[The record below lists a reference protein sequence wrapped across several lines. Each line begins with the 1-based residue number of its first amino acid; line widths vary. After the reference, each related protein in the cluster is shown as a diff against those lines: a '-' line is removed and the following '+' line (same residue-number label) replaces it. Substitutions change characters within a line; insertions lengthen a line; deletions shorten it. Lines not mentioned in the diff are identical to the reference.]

1 MTTPAG
7 TTQLQADL
15 IFYGQVA
22 AGALVGYTAGQTL
35 TSSAE
40 AITKFGLS
48 RQDRGTAGVDT
59 QAILAI
65 VNTIPTISG
74 VPSLINVP
82 LTNPINQADL
92 VNINSGDLSPDAI
105 GPLSSTQVQGILA
118 QIANLVDQAADV
130 MSDDKGVGQYGL
142 SCVQLEQAGY
152 VKPGSWQRFIFD
164 PAPLTQVLASPGI
177 WTGRD
182 GVTAAAQF
190 LSSPNLQTNAQVS
203 LLNTG
208 YNGLVS
214 AGVISPS
221 SSSAIS
227 ASLGQVYTQSG
238 LQSLSSL
245 SALTGASLSVPASIS
260 TALAGTP
267 IASLLSSPIT
277 NVTSIASGAINQ
289 LTGGISSLTNLSGLA
304 SSLNNTAIGDVSAL
318 VANAG
323 RFGTAAT
330 AAWSQVSNLP
340 GLGSL
345 TNLTT
350 ELPSLS
356 SITGALS
363 SFGSDTLGSLSG
375 SLNGLVGD
383 LGGSLSSLTS
393 SLDITGKAGQFA
405 AAFSDPLASLS
416 NLGNFDLSSLGNL
429 GSLGDLSSLTGSL
442 SNLGSLTGSL
452 GSLTGSLGSL
462 TNLTGSL
469 GSLGSLTSSLGS
481 LSSLTG
487 SLGSL
492 SSLGSLANFGG
503 LGALGAI
510 GGLFGGGGDELVS
523 STQVAAGYSNTVN
536 RGTLDVALLKIIGSP
551 KVPLPIFEYPSPGS
565 ISLNANKDILAASNI
580 LQNLRGLGGT
590 VLAQANQITNAVNN
604 ASGQIGQI
612 GGVIS
617 NALNRFV

>member
-1 MTTPAG
+1 MSIFNYQLPSGSTFRMTTPAG

-15 IFYGQVA
+15 IFYSQVA
-22 AGALVGYTAGQTL
+22 AGALVGYSPGQTL

-40 AITKFGLS
+40 AVTKFGLN
-48 RQDRGTAGVDT
+48 RLDRGTAGVDT

-65 VNTIPTISG
+65 VNTIPTITG
-74 VPSLINVP
+74 VPTLINTP

-92 VNINSGDLSPDAI
+92 VNINSGDLSPNAI

-118 QIANLVDQAADV
+118 QIANLVDQESDV

-182 GVTAAAQF
+182 GVTAATQF
-190 LSSPNLQTNAQVS
+190 LGSPNLQTKAQVS

-214 AGVISPS
+214 AGVITPS
-221 SSSAIS
+221 RSSAIS
-227 ASLGQVYTQSG
+227 ASQGQVYTQSG
-238 LQSLSSL
+238 LVSQF
-245 SALTGASLSVPASIS
+245 T
-260 TALAGTP
+260 
-267 IASLLSSPIT
+267 
-277 NVTSIASGAINQ
+277 
-289 LTGGISSLTNLSGLA
+289 
-304 SSLNNTAIGDVSAL
+304 NTAVGDVSAL

-330 AAWSQVSNLP
+330 AAWSQATTRFPTP
-340 GLGSL
+340 GGIGTL
-345 TNLTT
+345 TNLIPGVFRGR
-350 ELPSLS
+350 LAPSRGLDES
-356 SITGALS
+356 N
-363 SFGSDTLGSLSG
+363 TLNNFSG

-383 LGGSLSSLTS
+383 LGSNVNKLTS
-393 SLDITGKAGQFA
+393 SLDITGKAAKFASQFG
-405 AAFSDPLASLS
+405 DPLASLK
-416 NLGNFDLSSLGNL
+416 NLSNFDVTSLIDTGNL
-429 GSLGDLSSLTGSL
+429 TR
-442 SNLGSLTGSL
+442 
-452 GSLTGSLGSL
+452 SL
-462 TNLTGSL
+462 TNAGNTISSGLASLTSGLPNFSGLVNLAGL
-469 GSLGSLTSSLGS
+469 GSLGSL
-481 LSSLTG
+481 
-487 SLGSL
+487 
-492 SSLGSLANFGG
+492 
-503 LGALGAI
+503 

-536 RGTLDVALLKIIGSP
+536 RGTLDVAIQKIIGSA
-551 KVPLPIFEYPSPGS
+551 KVPLPVFDSPSPGS

-580 LQNLRGLGGT
+580 LQGLRGLGGT
-590 VLAQANQITNAVNN
+590 VLTQANQITNTVNT
-604 ASGQIGQI
+604 ASEQV